1 MTEAQ
6 ALANNHV
13 TVPANNHVAV
23 YSETFINW
31 SCPKAE
37 TLLRSTGTSDPLS
50 FLHAPLS
57 HIPKAETVKRTLPQT
72 DNFFRPSDKKAT
84 CLTRIQTKVLGV
96 SEKLRINLDILS
108 LFSKRNVFLHFKTV
122 FFYSILQFLKEILLS
137 IIARIKYYF
146 KQFL

>member
-6 ALANNHV
+6 APANNHA
-13 TVPANNHVAV
+13 TVPANNHAAV
-23 YSETFINW
+23 YSETPLNW

-50 FLHAPLS
+50 FLYASLS

-72 DNFFRPSDKKAT
+72 DNFFQPSDKKVT

-96 SEKLRINLDILS
+96 FEKLRINLDI
-108 LFSKRNVFLHFKTV
+108 FVT
-122 FFYSILQFLKEILLS
+122 FLKKKCFFTL
-137 IIARIKYYF
+137 
-146 KQFL
+146 